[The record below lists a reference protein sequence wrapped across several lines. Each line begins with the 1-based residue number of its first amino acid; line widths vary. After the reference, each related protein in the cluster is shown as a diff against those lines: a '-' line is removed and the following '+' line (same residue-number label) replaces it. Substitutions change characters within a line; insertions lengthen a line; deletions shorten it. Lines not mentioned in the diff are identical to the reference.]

1 MRYFN
6 QYFKENDK
14 IQEFSYL
21 ETRKGHIYEFN
32 FTKADMVKIINA
44 LPKDLQEKI
53 RNQFIL
59 MDFKGQDINRYINY
73 LMTGHCKILIKQ
85 QEDVYNE
92 MQKSNLQSIKTMD

>member
-21 ETRKGHIYEFN
+21 ETIGEHVYEFN
-32 FTKADMVKIINA
+32 FTKDDMVKIINA

-59 MDFKGQDINRYINY
+59 MDFKGQDINHYINY

-92 MQKSNLQSIKTMD
+92 MQKSNLQPIKTMD